1 MNLIIIIIII
11 TCLIL
16 IYESWIKR
24 KNQNES
30 YNEANKLSK
39 IKNKKLLVIGNPGE
53 SNTNYFFG
61 KYGCGDICVDLNGC
75 ICDKYSNNTIIIKD
89 KLENVTKNFE
99 TDSVVIFETEV
110 LEYVDDTSID
120 YVIDE
125 LYRISGGDIFSVHEL
140 KPGNIFTSVKQ
151 NGYKF
156 FNFLFGKKIFECKR
170 LFKKYPPKSSY
181 EYVKY

>member
-1 MNLIIIIIII
+1 MNLIIIVGII
-11 TCLIL
+11 TCLFL

-24 KNQNES
+24 KKQNTL

-61 KYGCGDICVDLNGC
+61 QYGCGDICVDLNGC
-75 ICDKYSNNTIIIKD
+75 ICDKYNNTIIIKD
-89 KLENVTKNFE
+89 KLENVTKDFE
-99 TDSVVIFETEV
+99 TNSVVIFESEV
-110 LEYVDDTSID
+110 LEYIDNENID
-120 YVIDE
+120 YVINE

-140 KPGNIFTSVKQ
+140 KPGNVFTFIKQ

-156 FNFLFGKKIFECKR
+156 FNFLTGKKTFECKR
-170 LFKKYPPKSSY
+170 LFKKFPPKSTY